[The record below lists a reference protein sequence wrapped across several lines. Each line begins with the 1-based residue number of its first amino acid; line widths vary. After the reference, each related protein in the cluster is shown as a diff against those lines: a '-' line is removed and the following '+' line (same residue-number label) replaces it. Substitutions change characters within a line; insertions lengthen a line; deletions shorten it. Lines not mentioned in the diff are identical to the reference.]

1 MAYLKLKSEKWPEIS
16 RLAKTRAP
24 EAIQVLSDI
33 MMDKNEPGS
42 TRITA
47 ANAILDRGYGRPK
60 SRIDVSGTIDV
71 NASHLHAIK
80 LLAEQVTAESRLLA
94 SVPAASASGADIEIV
109 PVPLAIEGCDLKH
122 EAKLMRK
129 TVAKAARMRERDRAL
144 PDIFR

>member
-1 MAYLKLKSEKWPEIS
+1 MAYLKLKGEKWPEIS

-42 TRITA
+42 TRINA

-60 SRIDVSGTIDV
+60 ARLDVSGSIDV

-80 LLAEQVTAESRLLA
+80 VLAEQVTAESRLLA
-94 SVPAASASGADIEIV
+94 SAPAGASGHDIEVI
-109 PVPLAIEGCDLKH
+109 PVPLVTIDQDPKL
-122 EAKLMRK
+122 EAKAMRK
-129 TVAKAARMRERDRAL
+129 TVARAARFRERDRAL
-144 PDIFR
+144 PEIFR

>member
-1 MAYLKLKSEKWPEIS
+1 MAYLKLKTEKWPEIS

-24 EAIQVLSDI
+24 EAIQVLTDI
-33 MMDKNEPGS
+33 MLDQNEPGS
-42 TRITA
+42 TRINA

-60 SRIDVSGTIDV
+60 SRLDVSGTIDV

-94 SVPAASASGADIEIV
+94 SAGAGAAGQDIEVI
-109 PVPLAIEGCDLKH
+109 PLVISGRNLKLD
-122 EAKLMRK
+122 AKAMRK
-129 TVAKAARMRERDRAL
+129 TDPKAARMRERDRAL

>member
-1 MAYLKLKSEKWPEIS
+1 MAYLKLKAEKWPEIS

-24 EAIQVLSDI
+24 EAIQVLTDI
-33 MMDKNEPGS
+33 MLDKNEPGS

-60 SRIDVSGTIDV
+60 SRLDVSGTIDV

-80 LLAEQVTAESRLLA
+80 VLAEQVTAESRLLA
-94 SVPAASASGADIEIV
+94 SAPAGVSGHDIEVI
-109 PVPLAIEGCDLKH
+109 PVPLVIDGRDMKLD
-122 EAKLMRK
+122 AKTMRK
-129 TVAKAARMRERDRAL
+129 TTPKAARMRERERAL